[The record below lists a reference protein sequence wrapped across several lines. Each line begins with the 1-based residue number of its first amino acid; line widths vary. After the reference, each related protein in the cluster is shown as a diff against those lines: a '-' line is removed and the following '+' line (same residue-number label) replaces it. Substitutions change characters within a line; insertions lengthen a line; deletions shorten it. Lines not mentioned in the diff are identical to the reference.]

1 MGDTTI
7 YINARPE
14 QVFERLTKP
23 IDDVEPGPLKV
34 GNHWRVPGKGE
45 VYTVTLV
52 EAPSRFGFNVVTGD
66 VTTSAEYTILPQG
79 TGSLVRVEMDQ
90 QAPTHPLTAMI
101 LGGLMEG
108 RTERKALQELKSL
121 VEAA

>member
-1 MGDTTI
+1 MGDTTV

-23 IDDVEPGPLKV
+23 IDDVEPGPLRA
-34 GNHWRVPGKGE
+34 GSHWRVPGKNE
-45 VYTVTLV
+45 IYTVTVV
-52 EAPSRFGFNVVTGD
+52 EPPSRFGFNVVTGD

-79 TGSLVRVEMDQ
+79 AGSLVRVEMDQ

-108 RTERKALQELKSL
+108 RTERKMLEELKTL
-121 VEAA
+121 VEAK